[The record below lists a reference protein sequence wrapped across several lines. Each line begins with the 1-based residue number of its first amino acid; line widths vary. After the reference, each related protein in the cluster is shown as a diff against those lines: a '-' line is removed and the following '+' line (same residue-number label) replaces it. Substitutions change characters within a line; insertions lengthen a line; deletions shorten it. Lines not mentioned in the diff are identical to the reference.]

1 MPAWNCSRKNTSHW
15 GVDLGSIGSWRIHV
29 YLQSNGDS
37 YPFIISRAMAT
48 MSTVCPVIVKRP
60 AVTRPVESAM
70 SDSQPTMLTV
80 ARISVRADALLSEDD
95 SAIRDEPVVE
105 VSIDAQD
112 QEGARYGVALVP

>member
-1 MPAWNCSRKNTSHW
+1 
-15 GVDLGSIGSWRIHV
+15 
-29 YLQSNGDS
+29 
-37 YPFIISRAMAT
+37 
-48 MSTVCPVIVKRP
+48 
-60 AVTRPVESAM
+60 M